1 MALKPK
7 DTQHALQILAGIKG
21 RKRGHEFEF
30 ELANLINNS
39 SENTDSSGEITGVF
53 TGSPEVA
60 LIKKCLNILNLSSY
74 DRIEAIPLGSLATS
88 ENGKGWLKV
97 NNIEVKAS
105 KSDILLNIYK
115 DAELRTIGVSV
126 KQCLAAKP
134 TNPQLFLSTAR
145 AFCQLLR
152 RNGIDVTGDAEIA
165 MSQFCGVD
173 GHRPLDNPEVM
184 KTRKSNPVRYYWEEI
199 NSKGLEEWESMFSNK
214 QDDITRLLLQKA
226 YLDDPFSPE
235 VIIQKTKKII
245 KGPEEFAIYSIEE
258 LIKKS
263 RNYAPFFKTLKTE
276 VSKSKSY
283 NVPKGVKHECPKFGI
298 VQMQRFGNKQN
309 ATQLQFN
316 LKAGYFY
323 GI

>member
-7 DTQHALQILAGIKG
+7 DSQHALQILAGIKG

-39 SENTDSSGEITGVF
+39 AQKTDSSNEITGVF
-53 TGSPEVA
+53 RGIPEVA
-60 LIKKCLNILNLSSY
+60 LIKKCLNVLDLSSY
-74 DRIEAIPLGSLATS
+74 DRVEAIPLGALATS
-88 ENGKGWLKV
+88 ENGKNWLNV

-105 KSDILLNIYK
+105 KSDILLNFHK
-115 DAELRTIGVSV
+115 DNELRTIGVSV

-134 TNPQLFLSTAR
+134 TNAQLFLSTAR

-152 RNGIDVTGDAEIA
+152 RNGIDITEHGEIA

-173 GHRPLDNPEVM
+173 GHRPMDNPDVM

-199 NSKGLEEWESMFSNK
+199 NSKGLEEWESIFSNK
-214 QDDITRLLLQKA
+214 QDEITRLLLQKA

-245 KGPEEFAIYSIEE
+245 NGPEEFAIYSIEE

-263 RNYAPFFKTLKTE
+263 RLYSPFFKTLKTE

-283 NVPKGVKHECPKFGI
+283 NVPQGVQHECPKFGI
-298 VQMQRFGNKQN
+298 VQFQRFGNKQN

-323 GI
+323 DF

>member
-7 DTQHALQILAGIKG
+7 NTRHAFQILAGING

-30 ELANLINNS
+30 ELANLINNNS
-39 SENTDSSGEITGVF
+39 KLFDSSDQITGVF
-53 TGSPEVA
+53 RGEPEMA
-60 LIKKCLNILNLSSY
+60 LIKKCLNILDLSSY
-74 DRIEAIPLGSLATS
+74 NKIEAIPLGALATS

-105 KSDILLNIYK
+105 KSDILLNFYIR
-115 DAELRTIGVSV
+115 DELKTIGVSV

-134 TNPQLFLSTAR
+134 TNAQLFLSTAR
-145 AFCQLLR
+145 SFCKLLR
-152 RNGIDVTGDAEIA
+152 KNGIDISEDAEIA
-165 MSQFCGVD
+165 MSQFCGVE
-173 GHRPLDNPEVM
+173 GHRPIDIPEVM
-184 KTRKSNPVRYYWEEI
+184 RTRKSNPVRYYWEEI
-199 NSKGLEEWESMFSNK
+199 NSNGLKEWEYIFSNK
-214 QDDITRLLLQKA
+214 QDEITRLLLQKA

-235 VIIQKTKKII
+235 VIIQKTRKII
-245 KGPEEFAIYSIEE
+245 KGPEEFAVYSIEE
-258 LIKKS
+258 LINKS
-263 RNYAPFFKTLKTE
+263 RNYASFFKTLKTE

-298 VQMQRFGNKQN
+298 VQFQRFGNKQN

-323 GI
+323 DL